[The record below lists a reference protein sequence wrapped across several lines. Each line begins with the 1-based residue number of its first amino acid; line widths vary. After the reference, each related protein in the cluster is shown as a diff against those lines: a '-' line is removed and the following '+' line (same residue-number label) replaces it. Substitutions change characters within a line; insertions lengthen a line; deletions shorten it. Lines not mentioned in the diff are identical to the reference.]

1 MDELAC
7 AKNQTKKEGQ
17 MKIKVNRGL
26 DRKKVSFLPHFVAFL
41 FKQLLVEV
49 VGAWGLIE
57 ARIVSTFLILT
68 SHYTRTKTWATIVQ
82 QLQRAARAHIGQK
95 HEEWP

>member
-26 DRKKVSFLPHFVAFL
+26 DRKKVSFLLHFVAFL
-41 FKQLLVEV
+41 FKQLLEV
-49 VGAWGLIE
+49 VGALGLIE

-68 SHYTRTKTWATIVQ
+68 SHYTKNKNLGYHSSAISAQ
-82 QLQRAARAHIGQK
+82 IGQK

>member
-41 FKQLLVEV
+41 FKQLLEV
-49 VGAWGLIE
+49 VGALGLIE
-57 ARIVSTFLILT
+57 AKVVSNLLFFTR
-68 SHYTRTKTWATIVQ
+68 HYTKKKK
-82 QLQRAARAHIGQK
+82 L
-95 HEEWP
+95 

>member
-68 SHYTRTKTWATIVQ
+68 SYYTKNKNLGYHSSAITARCARSNRTKT
-82 QLQRAARAHIGQK
+82 
-95 HEEWP
+95 